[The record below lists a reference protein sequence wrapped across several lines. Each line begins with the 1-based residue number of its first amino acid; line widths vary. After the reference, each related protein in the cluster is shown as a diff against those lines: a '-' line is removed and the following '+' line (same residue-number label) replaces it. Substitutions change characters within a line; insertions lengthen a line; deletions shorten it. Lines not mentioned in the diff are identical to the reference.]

1 MMSDCKA
8 FRIPEDVG
16 FVLNLDFRDLV
27 DEVVEEALLP
37 RNTSDPQKSL

>member
-1 MMSDCKA
+1 MSECKA
-8 FRIPEDVG
+8 LRIPEDVG

-37 RNTSDPQKSL
+37 RTPFDSQTSL